1 MRLITAFLNDDTGFI
16 VSAELVIIATLAVL
30 GMIVGF
36 SQIQNAVVS
45 EMSDV
50 AHGLGALN
58 QSYYYSGFHARKWGG
73 WTKSRTFGSAY
84 YDLADAC
91 DWCGCMI
98 TCEGAVPEGGA
109 GIAVG
114 GGYGAQGGM
123 IQSHTIVPE
132 STCAPVCTPV
142 CSGTVIQS
150 ESTIHSAPTCSGQML
165 MAPSESNVI
174 TTPPHQLMSPTPA
187 PGTTEIAPTP
197 ALTLPPAPSHN

>member
-36 SQIQNAVVS
+36 SQVQNAVVS

-50 AHGLGALN
+50 SHALGALN

-73 WTKSRTFGSAY
+73 WTKSRTVGSAY
-84 YDLADAC
+84 YDFADAC

-98 TCEGAVPEGGA
+98 SCEGAVPEGGG

-114 GGYGAQGGM
+114 GGSYGARGGM
-123 IQSHTIVPE
+123 IQNHSF
-132 STCAPVCTPV
+132 STETVCTPV
-142 CSGTVIQS
+142 CSGSVIHS
-150 ESTIHSAPTCSGQML
+150 ESIIHNAPTCSGEML
-165 MAPSESNVI
+165 MVPSESNVI
-174 TTPPHQLMSPTPA
+174 TTPSQQLMAPA
-187 PGTTEIAPTP
+187 PAHGMTEIAPTP
-197 ALTLPPAPSHN
+197 ARTLPPAPSHD